1 MLKNKLGLKKTSQ
14 IIKIEYYIFNIKYHL
29 INSDYTFN
37 EPDEFSIKFL
47 EKIHIF
53 LFNDIYELDECKIR
67 KTIEP
72 KSLNFVNLKLKEL
85 KEAVEN
91 EDYETIRKNIYDIW
105 ERQIFCDGNTRTILC
120 FLKIMKEK
128 YNINV
133 NYDFKEDIN
142 KDNFIRELVDSI
154 YKEKIK

>member
-1 MLKNKLGLKKTSQ
+1 MEYNKELELLKKQ
-14 IIKIEYYIFNIKYHL
+14 LKDNIIDWYPMEDNAQYVIMRDF
-29 INSDYTFN
+29 
-37 EPDEFSIKFL
+37 
-47 EKIHIF
+47 
-53 LFNDIYELDECKIR
+53 CKR
-67 KTIEP
+67 DVDK
-72 KSLNFVNLKLKEL
+72 L

-133 NYDFKEDIN
+133 NYDFKKDIN